1 MPALNA
7 TGTTTGGD
15 DMVAGLLAMLLAATL
30 ALLAA
35 GYGRGVHELW
45 ARRGPGRVLS
55 GWRVAAFGAGLL
67 CVLATQ
73 DGPLT
78 DLAERSFAGHMTQH
92 MLLLLGAG
100 PLLAAGAAGLPLTL
114 ACPPAPRRRL
124 ARLRVSGPFRWLRR
138 PAVLALTAGGIHAVA
153 LWFWHLPTPYASAE
167 RQPVAHAVEH
177 LCFIGSAWLLWAPL
191 VGAPRHR
198 LPVPAGM
205 LLLVG
210 ATLPASALGAVLTFA
225 PQPIYPASLLGP
237 DPLADQQLAGLLM
250 WGPMDA
256 AVLAVTL
263 TGFLRWLLGMQRQRP
278 ERVTSP
284 ESARPA
290 VAHSG
295 RVVP

>member
-1 MPALNA
+1 MPALSA
-7 TGTTTGGD
+7 TGGTGGD
-15 DMVAGLLAMLLAATL
+15 DVAAGLLAMLLAAAL

-45 ARRGPGRVLS
+45 ARRGRGRVLP

-67 CVLATQ
+67 CVLAAQ
-73 DGPLT
+73 DGPLAAA
-78 DLAERSFAGHMTQH
+78 AERSLAGHMTQH

-114 ACPPAPRRRL
+114 ACPPTPRRWL
-124 ARLRVSGPFRWLRR
+124 ARLRVSGPVRWLRR
-138 PAVLALTAGGIHAVA
+138 PAVLALTAGGIHAMV
-153 LWFWHLPTPYASAE
+153 LWFWHLPAPYAAAE

-177 LCFIGSAWLLWAPL
+177 ACFLGSAWLLWAPL

-210 ATLPASALGAVLTFA
+210 TMLPASALGAVLTFA
-225 PQPIYPASLLGP
+225 PRPIYPAAVLGP

-250 WGPMDA
+250 WGPMDL
-256 AVLAVTL
+256 AVLAATL
-263 TGFLRWLLGMQRQRP
+263 AAFLRWLLGLQRQLP
-278 ERVTSP
+278 ERVTPP
-284 ESARPA
+284 ESPRPA
-290 VAHSG
+290 VAGGG